1 MCLVSSKNSTS
12 FIRNR
17 RVVIPPCGSFCFKG
31 FIGLLIDQRTQRF
44 GRSRAIATPSIMVD
58 NRFICFLIIAH

>member
-1 MCLVSSKNSTS
+1 M
-12 FIRNR
+12 
-17 RVVIPPCGSFCFKG
+17 VIPPCGSFCFKG